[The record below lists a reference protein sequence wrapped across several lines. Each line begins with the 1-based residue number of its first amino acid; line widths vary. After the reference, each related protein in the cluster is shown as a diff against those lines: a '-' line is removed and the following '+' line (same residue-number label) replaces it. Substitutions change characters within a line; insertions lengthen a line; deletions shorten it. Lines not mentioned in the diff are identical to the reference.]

1 MIEITSLN
9 KSSSKKEQYVTL
21 LAQVKAITEG
31 ESNRIANL
39 SNVCSLLK
47 YEMNW
52 FWVGFYF
59 VENEELVLNTFQGTL
74 ACTRIKKGKGVCG
87 TSWEK
92 NQTILVPDVNQ
103 FEGHI
108 ACSSATQSEIVLP
121 IRDKNQICIGVLD
134 VDSEFLNTFDQDDQ
148 FGLEQITDFINSLL

>member
-1 MIEITSLN
+1 MRIA
-9 KSSSKKEQYVTL
+9 KSIDKSISKTEQYKTL
-21 LAQVKAITEG
+21 LAQVKSVTES

-39 SNVCSLLK
+39 SNICSLLK

-59 VENEELVLNTFQGTL
+59 IENEELVLNTFQGTL

-87 TSWEK
+87 KSWET
-92 NQTILVPDVNQ
+92 NQTILVSDVTQ

-108 ACSSATQSEIVLP
+108 ACSVDTQSEIVLP
-121 IRDKNQICIGVLD
+121 IRDKEKNCIGVLD
-134 VDSEFLNTFDQDDQ
+134 IDSEFLNTFDEDDK

>member
-1 MIEITSLN
+1 
-9 KSSSKKEQYVTL
+9 
-21 LAQVKAITEG
+21 
-31 ESNRIANL
+31 
-39 SNVCSLLK
+39 
-47 YEMNW
+47 MNW

-87 TSWEK
+87 TSWET

-108 ACSSATQSEIVLP
+108 ACSTATQSEIVLP
-121 IRDKNQICIGVLD
+121 IRDKDKNCIGVLD
-134 VDSEFLNTFDQDDQ
+134 IDSEFLNTFDEDDK
-148 FGLEQITDFINSLL
+148 FGLEQITAFINSLL